1 MLPLYKVLRDEF
13 LIGFRSRKGSG
24 FDLYIEFSPAGE
36 CSGLTLLVF
45 LSGRSRGG
53 DVTPVISHL
62 WGPVKASSPW
72 TAFVPSL
79 NVLL

>member
-1 MLPLYKVLRDEF
+1 MHPLYKVLRDEF

-24 FDLYIEFSPAGE
+24 FDHYIEFPPAGE

-53 DVTPVISHL
+53 DLTAVISHL
-62 WGPVKASSPW
+62 WGPVKPSSPGRPL
-72 TAFVPSL
+72 FHH
-79 NVLL
+79 